1 MYYPVSLEHACDIH
15 ACTRRKD
22 ARSIAYF
29 RFNDHLVTSSLAKYV
44 RSVTTI
50 SSSTRCRNFSRL
62 CSGCSLVGLAFVP
75 PIAFSL
81 RAFPVRRRGVTRF
94 GVRELLLRVGFTAL
108 ATGVTAGVAPAA
120 AGAVA
125 SLVVVSDVPGKCL
138 ISTVGGGGARLVAVL
153 TAAGGSCC
161 RGVGAAASVMLLL
174 LFSSIS
180 VSSSDSQ
187 EGPATSSDEDRSSS
201 SSPGFG
207 PCLRSLPSMPATV
220 MPLSSFEAGII
231 SRSEW
236 PSLLR

>member
-1 MYYPVSLEHACDIH
+1 
-15 ACTRRKD
+15 
-22 ARSIAYF
+22 
-29 RFNDHLVTSSLAKYV
+29 
-44 RSVTTI
+44 
-50 SSSTRCRNFSRL
+50 L

-201 SSPGFG
+201 SSPGFS